1 MIDKDTVK
9 LSIIIPCYNEKNTIA
24 EIIDQI
30 LQLNKIKK
38 QIIVVDDKSNDGSEQ
53 IIKKYESKKKI
64 EAIYHDFNQGKGA
77 SIISAKRLINGTNE
91 ISVTDST
98 TTFGTNLVLPNNVN
112 IGSVGKSDAITIS
125 TAGIAKMIKQ
135 LADDKLKVKLAL
147 SLHAANDEKR
157 NKIESEIILIAF
169 DLNKSSDL
177 FKSDPERYQVIL
189 NTQRFIRD
197 IDQLHLIDGDGN
209 LIRSAGNSV
218 YKKIENRA
226 MQMVI
231 NDDRPLK
238 IINTFENK
246 SAAVVRLS
254 NYENTYLYVL
264 KYIDKNIS
272 NYLIKSEEAV
282 NFYYTVENQ
291 NLGIRIS
298 FAIIY
303 ITLVTLLLFLSITI
317 AIRFSSRFFISIN
330 NLITASEKIGKG
342 NLDTK
347 VPDLKADIEM
357 ERLNK
362 NFNSMIDRLKNQ
374 QEKLLTNERHE
385 AWENVARKL
394 AHEIKNPLTPIQLT
408 IDNLKTKYLP
418 NIENE
423 KQEKYLNNL
432 KTILKQIKQI
442 ENLVNEFS
450 DFARM
455 PKPLFKPNNLN
466 VVIKENINLV
476 NKFDSSVKIRL
487 VNHLSKDVIIK
498 FDNEQFNRL
507 FFNLIKNSVE
517 SIQEKAEK
525 DSKTDKNIDIE
536 IRQRRD
542 YININ
547 IVDTGTGFKNKKTK
561 DIIKPYFTTKEKGTG
576 LGLSIVDKIIS
587 DHEGSIKFLN
597 HKNGAKIQII
607 IPYKK

>member
-1 MIDKDTVK
+1 MFALLKRNLFIVVIFILTISLAFLTFLTFIDKSFIK
-9 LSIIIPCYNEKNTIA
+9 LNEDNLEILLFSNIGLVFLFFVLIFIDIKNSIKNNINVRGSVANRKYIISFALFTLIPSLLIA
-24 EIIDQI
+24 IFSLFIFSFA
-30 LQLNKIKK
+30 L
-38 QIIVVDDKSNDGSEQ
+38 DKYFD
-53 IIKKYESKKKI
+53 KKI
-64 EAIYHDFNQGKGA
+64 
-77 SIISAKRLINGTNE
+77 
-91 ISVTDST
+91 T
-98 TTFGTNLVLPNNVN
+98 TAVNN
-112 IGSVGKSDAITIS
+112 SYE
-125 TAGIAKMIKQ
+125 IAKNY
-135 LADDKLKVKLAL
+135 V
-147 SLHAANDEKR
+147 DEKR
-157 NKIESEIILIAF
+157 NKIESEIVLIAF
-169 DLNKSSDL
+169 DLNKYSDL
-177 FKSDPERYQVIL
+177 YKTNPDRFQLIL
-189 NTQRFIRD
+189 NTQRYLRD
-197 IDQLHLIDGDGN
+197 IDQLHLINDKGE
-209 LIRSAGNSV
+209 LIRSAVDSK
-218 YKKIENRA
+218 YKKIEDRA
-226 MQMVI
+226 MQMVK

-254 NYENTYLYVL
+254 NFDNTFLYVL

-272 NYLIKSEEAV
+272 NYLIKSEEAI

-330 NLITASEKIGKG
+330 NLITASEKIGNG
-342 NLDTK
+342 NFDTK
-347 VPDLKADIEM
+347 VPDLKADNEM

-418 NIENE
+418 NAEKE

-455 PKPLFKPNNLN
+455 PKPLFKSNNLN
-466 VVIKENINLV
+466 LVIKENINLV
-476 NKFDSSVKIRL
+476 SKFDNSIKIRL
-487 VNHLSKDVIIK
+487 INHLTKDVILK

-517 SIQEKAEK
+517 SIHEKLEK
-525 DSKTDKNIDIE
+525 DSKSNKNIDIE

-542 YININ
+542 YIIVNIE
-547 IVDTGTGFKNKKTK
+547 DTGTGFKNKKTK
-561 DIIKPYFTTKEKGTG
+561 DLIKPYFTTKEKGTG
-576 LGLSIVDKIIS
+576 LGLSIVDKIVS

>member
-1 MIDKDTVK
+1 MFALLKRN
-9 LSIIIPCYNEKNTIA
+9 LF
-24 EIIDQI
+24 
-30 LQLNKIKK
+30 
-38 QIIVVDDKSNDGSEQ
+38 IIVIFLLTISLGFITFLTFINKSFIKLNEDSLEILLISNIGFVLLFFVLIFIDIKSSIKNNINVRGSVANRKYIVSFALFTLIPSLLIAIFSLFIFSFALDKYFD
-53 IIKKYESKKKI
+53 KKI
-64 EAIYHDFNQGKGA
+64 
-77 SIISAKRLINGTNE
+77 
-91 ISVTDST
+91 T
-98 TTFGTNLVLPNNVN
+98 TAVNN
-112 IGSVGKSDAITIS
+112 SYE
-125 TAGIAKMIKQ
+125 IAKNY
-135 LADDKLKVKLAL
+135 V
-147 SLHAANDEKR
+147 DEKR
-157 NKIESEIILIAF
+157 NKIESEIVLIAF
-169 DLNKSSDL
+169 DLNKYSEL
-177 FKSDPERYQVIL
+177 YKSDPDRYQIIL
-189 NTQRFIRD
+189 NTQRFLRD
-197 IDQLHLIDGDGN
+197 IDQLHLINQNGN
-209 LIRSAGNSV
+209 LIRSAANSD
-218 YKKIENRA
+218 YKKIEDRA
-226 MQMVI
+226 MQMVR

-254 NYENTYLYVL
+254 NYDNTFLYVL

-272 NYLIKSEEAV
+272 NYLIESEEAV

-303 ITLVTLLLFLSITI
+303 VTLVTLLLFLSITI

-330 NLITASEKIGKG
+330 NLITASESIGKG

-362 NFNSMIDRLKNQ
+362 NFNSMIERLKNQ

-418 NIENE
+418 NVENE
-423 KQEKYLNNL
+423 RQEKYLNNL

-466 VVIKENINLV
+466 NVINENIILV
-476 NKFDSSVKIRL
+476 NKFDSSVNIRL
-487 VNHLSKDVIIK
+487 VNHLPKEVVLN

-525 DSKTDKNIDIE
+525 DNKTDKNIDIE

-607 IPYKK
+607 IPYNK

>member
-1 MIDKDTVK
+1 MFALLKRN
-9 LSIIIPCYNEKNTIA
+9 LF
-24 EIIDQI
+24 
-30 LQLNKIKK
+30 
-38 QIIVVDDKSNDGSEQ
+38 IIVIFLLTISLGFLTFLTFINKSFIKLNEDNLEILLISNICLVLLFFVLIFIDIKNSIKNNINVRGSVANRKYIVSFALFTLIPSLLIAVFSLFIFSFALDKYFD
-53 IIKKYESKKKI
+53 KKI
-64 EAIYHDFNQGKGA
+64 
-77 SIISAKRLINGTNE
+77 
-91 ISVTDST
+91 T
-98 TTFGTNLVLPNNVN
+98 TAVNN
-112 IGSVGKSDAITIS
+112 SYE
-125 TAGIAKMIKQ
+125 IAKNY
-135 LADDKLKVKLAL
+135 L
-147 SLHAANDEKR
+147 DEKR

-169 DLNKSSDL
+169 DLNKSFEL

-209 LIRSAGNSV
+209 LIRSAGNSD

-418 NIENE
+418 SIENE

-476 NKFDSSVKIRL
+476 NKFDSSIKIRL
-487 VNHLSKDVIIK
+487 VNHLLKDAIIK

-517 SIQEKAEK
+517 SIQEKAIK
-525 DSKTDKNIDIE
+525 DSKTVKNIDIE

-542 YININ
+542 YINVN

>member
-1 MIDKDTVK
+1 MFALLKRNLFIIFIFILTISLGFLTFLTFINKSFIELNDDNLEILLVSNIALVLLFFVLIFIDIKN
-9 LSIIIPCYNEKNTIA
+9 SIKNNINVRGSVANRKYIVSFALFTLIPSLLIAIFSLFIFSFALEKYF
-24 EIIDQI
+24 D
-30 LQLNKIKK
+30 
-38 QIIVVDDKSNDGSEQ
+38 
-53 IIKKYESKKKI
+53 KKI
-64 EAIYHDFNQGKGA
+64 
-77 SIISAKRLINGTNE
+77 
-91 ISVTDST
+91 T
-98 TTFGTNLVLPNNVN
+98 TAVNN
-112 IGSVGKSDAITIS
+112 SYE
-125 TAGIAKMIKQ
+125 IAKNY
-135 LADDKLKVKLAL
+135 V
-147 SLHAANDEKR
+147 DEKR
-157 NKIESEIILIAF
+157 NKIESEIVLIAF
-169 DLNKSSDL
+169 DLNKYSELYISNPDRFQL
-177 FKSDPERYQVIL
+177 IL
-189 NTQRFIRD
+189 NTQRYLRD
-197 IDQLHLIDGDGN
+197 IDQLYLIDDTGK
-209 LIRSAGNSV
+209 LILSAADSP
-218 YKKIENRA
+218 YKQIEDRA
-226 MQMVI
+226 IHMVK

-254 NYENTYLYVL
+254 SFNNIFLYVV
-264 KYIDKNIS
+264 KYFDKNIS

-317 AIRFSSRFFISIN
+317 ALRFSSRFFISIN
-330 NLITASEKIGKG
+330 NLISASESIGKG

-418 NIENE
+418 KIEYE
-423 KQEKYLNNL
+423 KKEKYLNNL

-455 PKPLFKPNNLN
+455 PKPLLKLNNLN
-466 VVIKENINLV
+466 LVIKENINLV
-476 NKFDSSVKIRL
+476 NKFDISIKIRL
-487 VNHLSKDVIIK
+487 INYLSNEVLLK

-517 SIQEKAEK
+517 SIQEKALK
-525 DSKTDKNIDIE
+525 DSKTVKNIDIE

-607 IPYKK
+607 IPYRK

>member
-1 MIDKDTVK
+1 MFALLKRN
-9 LSIIIPCYNEKNTIA
+9 LF
-24 EIIDQI
+24 
-30 LQLNKIKK
+30 
-38 QIIVVDDKSNDGSEQ
+38 IIVIFILTISLGFLTFLTFINKSFIKLNENSLEILLISNIGFVLLFFVLIFIDIKSSIKNNINVRGSVANRKYIVSFALFTLIPSLLIAIFSLFIFSFALDKYFD
-53 IIKKYESKKKI
+53 KKI
-64 EAIYHDFNQGKGA
+64 
-77 SIISAKRLINGTNE
+77 
-91 ISVTDST
+91 T
-98 TTFGTNLVLPNNVN
+98 TAVNN
-112 IGSVGKSDAITIS
+112 SYE
-125 TAGIAKMIKQ
+125 IAKNY
-135 LADDKLKVKLAL
+135 V
-147 SLHAANDEKR
+147 DEKR
-157 NKIESEIILIAF
+157 NKIESEIVLIAF
-169 DLNKSSDL
+169 DLNKYSEL
-177 FKSDPERYQVIL
+177 YKSDPDRYQIIL
-189 NTQRFIRD
+189 NTQRFLRD
-197 IDQLHLIDGDGN
+197 IDQLHLINQNGN
-209 LIRSAGNSV
+209 LIRSAANSD
-218 YKKIENRA
+218 YKKIEDRA
-226 MQMVI
+226 MQMVR

-254 NYENTYLYVL
+254 NYDNTFLYVL

-272 NYLIKSEEAV
+272 NYLIESEEAV

-303 ITLVTLLLFLSITI
+303 VTLVTLLLFLSITI

-330 NLITASEKIGKG
+330 NLITASESIGKG

-362 NFNSMIDRLKNQ
+362 NFNSMIERLKNQ

-418 NIENE
+418 NVENE
-423 KQEKYLNNL
+423 RQEKYLNNL

-466 VVIKENINLV
+466 NVINENIILV
-476 NKFDSSVKIRL
+476 NKFDSSVNIRL
-487 VNHLSKDVIIK
+487 VNHLPKEIVLN

-507 FFNLIKNSVE
+507 FFNLIKNSIE
-517 SIQEKAEK
+517 SIQEKAKK
-525 DSKTDKNIDIE
+525 DSKTVKNIDIE

-547 IVDTGTGFKNKKTK
+547 IIDTGTGFKNKKTK

-607 IPYKK
+607 IPYNK

>member
-1 MIDKDTVK
+1 MFALLKRN
-9 LSIIIPCYNEKNTIA
+9 LF
-24 EIIDQI
+24 
-30 LQLNKIKK
+30 
-38 QIIVVDDKSNDGSEQ
+38 IIVIFILTISLGFLTFLTFINKSFIKLNEDSLEILLISNICLVLLFFVLIFVDIKNSIKNNINVRGSVANRKYIISFALFTLIPSLLIAIFSLFIFSFALDKYFD
-53 IIKKYESKKKI
+53 KKI
-64 EAIYHDFNQGKGA
+64 
-77 SIISAKRLINGTNE
+77 
-91 ISVTDST
+91 T
-98 TTFGTNLVLPNNVN
+98 TAVNN
-112 IGSVGKSDAITIS
+112 SYE
-125 TAGIAKMIKQ
+125 IAKNY
-135 LADDKLKVKLAL
+135 V
-147 SLHAANDEKR
+147 DEKR
-157 NKIESEIILIAF
+157 NKIESEIVLIAF
-169 DLNKSSDL
+169 DLNKYSEL
-177 FKSDPERYQVIL
+177 YKSNPDRYQIIL
-189 NTQRFIRD
+189 NTQRFLRD
-197 IDQLHLIDGDGN
+197 IDQLHLINEDGK
-209 LIRSAGNSV
+209 LLRSAANSD
-218 YKKIENRA
+218 YKKIEDKA
-226 MQMVI
+226 MQMVR

-254 NYENTYLYVL
+254 NYDNTFLYVL

-272 NYLIKSEEAV
+272 NYLIDSEEAV

-303 ITLVTLLLFLSITI
+303 VTLVTLLLFLSITI

-330 NLITASEKIGKG
+330 NLITASENIGRG

-362 NFNSMIDRLKNQ
+362 NFNSMIERLKNQ

-418 NIENE
+418 NVENE
-423 KQEKYLNNL
+423 IKEKYLNNL

-466 VVIKENINLV
+466 NVINENISLV
-476 NKFDSSVKIRL
+476 NKFDNSVNIRL
-487 VNHLSKDVIIK
+487 VNHLPKEVVLN

>member
-1 MIDKDTVK
+1 MFALLKRNLFIIAIFILTISLAFLTFLTFINKSFIKLNDENLEVLLISNIVLVLIFFVLIFIDIRN
-9 LSIIIPCYNEKNTIA
+9 SIKNNINVRGSIANRKYIVSFALFTLIPSLLIA
-24 EIIDQI
+24 IFSLFIFSFA
-30 LQLNKIKK
+30 L
-38 QIIVVDDKSNDGSEQ
+38 DKYFD
-53 IIKKYESKKKI
+53 KKI
-64 EAIYHDFNQGKGA
+64 
-77 SIISAKRLINGTNE
+77 
-91 ISVTDST
+91 T
-98 TTFGTNLVLPNNVN
+98 TAVNN
-112 IGSVGKSDAITIS
+112 SYE
-125 TAGIAKMIKQ
+125 IAKNY
-135 LADDKLKVKLAL
+135 V
-147 SLHAANDEKR
+147 DEKR
-157 NKIESEIILIAF
+157 NKIESEIVLIAF
-169 DLNKSSDL
+169 DLNKYSEL
-177 FKSDPERYQVIL
+177 FKSDPERFQIIL
-189 NTQRFIRD
+189 NTQRYLRD
-197 IDQLHLIDGDGN
+197 IDQLHLIDQDGN
-209 LIRSAGNSV
+209 LIRSAAKSK
-218 YKKIENRA
+218 YKKIEDRA
-226 MQMVI
+226 IRMVK

-254 NYENTYLYVL
+254 NFENTFLYVL
-264 KYIDKNIS
+264 KNIDKNIS

-303 ITLVTLLLFLSITI
+303 VTLVTLLLFLSITI

-330 NLITASEKIGKG
+330 NLITASESIGKG

-357 ERLNK
+357 EKLNK
-362 NFNSMIDRLKNQ
+362 NFNLMIERLKNQ

-418 NIENE
+418 NVENE
-423 KQEKYLNNL
+423 KKEKFLSNL

-455 PKPLFKPNNLN
+455 PKPLFKQNNLN
-466 VVIKENINLV
+466 IVIKDNINLV
-476 NKFDSSVKIRL
+476 NKFDTTIKIRL
-487 VNHLSKDVIIK
+487 VNHLSKDVIMK

-507 FFNLIKNSVE
+507 FFNLIKNSLE

-525 DSKTDKNIDIE
+525 DSKTGKNIDIE

-607 IPYKK
+607 IPYTK